1 MDAIF
6 SNKNNDLLVDRHNF
20 IRRTKLISLAFHFK
34 QVIAF
39 DWLHLIIFK
48 NLF

>member
-1 MDAIF
+1 MLFFQTKIMI
-6 SNKNNDLLVDRHNF
+6 SWWIGTTLL
-20 IRRTKLISLAFHFK
+20 RRTKLISLAFHFK